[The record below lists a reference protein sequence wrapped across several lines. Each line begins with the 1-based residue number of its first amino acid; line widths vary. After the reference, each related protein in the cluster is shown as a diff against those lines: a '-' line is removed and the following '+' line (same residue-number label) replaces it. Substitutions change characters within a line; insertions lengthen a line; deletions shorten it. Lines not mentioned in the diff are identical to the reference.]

1 MPRKRIR
8 GAGCSLIATKMP
20 DKKSKEVGNK
30 LKTKEI
36 EFDKGITASYD
47 NGILSVKGKKGSVEK
62 RLLSKNVKIAVKD
75 GKVVMNA
82 SKSTKRE
89 KKILA
94 SFEAHIKNMING
106 ALDGYRYVLKI
117 CSGHF
122 PMNVSVSNKEL
133 IIKNFLGEKVP
144 RKLRIK
150 EGANVKVEGELVVVE
165 SANKETAGQVSA
177 DIENLTRR
185 PGYDTRVF
193 QDGIYIISKGN
204 EAK

>member
-1 MPRKRIR
+1 
-8 GAGCSLIATKMP
+8 MP